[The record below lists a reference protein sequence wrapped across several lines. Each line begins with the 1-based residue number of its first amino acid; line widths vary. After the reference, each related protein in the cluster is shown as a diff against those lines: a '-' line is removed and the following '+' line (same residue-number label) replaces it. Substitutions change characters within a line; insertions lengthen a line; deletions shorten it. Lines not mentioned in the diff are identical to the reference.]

1 MDLPVDD
8 AIVAGLAADEI
19 AAGNLIAAFGAAGIA
34 LQSIRIGAQDSA
46 RALAIATAHG
56 VRGDV
61 SPEDPLAGAPGLG
74 TEADHRR
81 RVDRGGMIGALAGA
95 LIGAVFGMLP
105 PGRFV
110 SPSPDQAPLV
120 DALLFFAAGGISGV
134 VLGGSF
140 GEQLSTHAGFRL
152 IDGMAEGRI
161 AVSVSCASPQ
171 TADVRAIFD
180 EQRAS
185 DIVVIG

>member
-1 MDLPVDD
+1 MDLPADD

-19 AAGNLIAAFGAAGIA
+19 AAGNLITAFGAAGIG
-34 LQSIRIGAQDSA
+34 LQSIRMGAQDSA
-46 RALAIATAHG
+46 RAFAIATELG
-56 VRGDV
+56 VRGDLK
-61 SPEDPLAGAPGLG
+61 PEDPLAGAPGLG
-74 TEADHRR
+74 TEATHRR

-105 PGRFV
+105 QGRFV
-110 SPSPDQAPLV
+110 SPAPDQAPLV

-161 AVSVSCASPQ
+161 AVSVSCAKAK
-171 TADVRAIFD
+171 TAAIRAIFD